1 MNKLKVV
8 AVSAEGVRLVD
19 EGRAPDVLV
28 KTRLLSKKHST
39 SLPTP
44 TAPGTSQTSRASPFF
59 IDMLLDYTYATWR
72 LSYILLP
79 APPASAAR

>member
-19 EGRAPDVLV
+19 EGRAPDILV

-44 TAPGTSQTSRASPFF
+44 TAPGTSRTSRVSPFF
-59 IDMLLDYTYATWR
+59 IDMLLDYTYAAWR

>member
-19 EGRAPDVLV
+19 EGRAPDILV

-44 TAPGTSQTSRASPFF
+44 TASVTSRTSRVSPFF
-59 IDMLLDYTYATWR
+59 IDIA
-72 LSYILLP
+72 
-79 APPASAAR
+79 